1 MKVKA
6 KKKMKTIGVVI
17 VIITMLGF
25 TQADH
30 YNPSY
35 VQVEPNSESNGSSCK
50 TICKLECAP
59 LVRIAQLSL
68 ICVNDCSEI
77 CLTKSIV
84 AANDC
89 MTSCGLVKS
98 INVNNGI
105 YSLITLATF

>member
-1 MKVKA
+1 
-6 KKKMKTIGVVI
+6 MKTIGVVI

-35 VQVEPNSESNGSSCK
+35 VQVEPNN
-50 TICKLECAP
+50 
-59 LVRIAQLSL
+59 
-68 ICVNDCSEI
+68 CSAK

-98 INVNNGI
+98 INVNNDVRDRTT
-105 YSLITLATF
+105 YVVNSCMQECLNKK